1 MRPFK
6 STLLLLVVFASPT
19 GACLAQTSC
28 PQQALAGQYPILVN
42 EKLAARTTLL
52 CSAGY
57 TVLASG
63 ITHGPLWSAE
73 HLTQDS
79 LEAAGQTKRDGYFH
93 ADGRLPSEDQAQLDD
108 FRRSGFD
115 RGHMTPS
122 GDMPGQAAQQESF
135 ALSNVVPQT
144 AALNRGIWE
153 RTEEAVRHLAEREGE
168 LFVVTGPAFHGETL
182 GTIGPDKVFVP
193 SSTWKAVYDPVAG
206 GAGVYV
212 CKNLEQPPTCTQ
224 VTVATLI
231 RVVGIDPF
239 PSLTSTIKAT
249 RFALPA
255 PEASRYA
262 HEREHSRRPRS
273 QPSWLDR
280 LLN

>member
-1 MRPFK
+1 MRSFK
-6 STLLLLVVFASPT
+6 LILMLSIAVALPT
-19 GACLAQTSC
+19 AACRAQTIC
-28 PQQALAGQYPILVN
+28 PQQVLAGQYPVLVN
-42 EKLAARTTLL
+42 EKLATRTTLL
-52 CSAGY
+52 CNASY

-73 HLTQDS
+73 HPTRAS
-79 LEAAGQTKRDGYFH
+79 LEEAGQTKRDGYFH
-93 ADGRLPSEDQAQLDD
+93 ADDRLPPGDQAQLDD

-135 ALSNVVPQT
+135 MLSNVVPQT

-153 RTEEAVRHLAEREGE
+153 GTEAAVRHLAEQEGE

-182 GTIGPDKVFVP
+182 ETIGPNKVFVP
-193 SSTWKAVYDPVAG
+193 SSTWKAVYDPVTG

-212 CKNLEQPPTCTQ
+212 CKNIEQHPTCAQ

-231 RVVGIDPF
+231 SVVGIDPF
-239 PSLTSTIKAT
+239 PSLSNTIKTA
-249 RFALPA
+249 RFALPE

-262 HEREHSRRPRS
+262 HEREPSRRPRPE
-273 QPSWLDR
+273 PSWLDR

>member
-1 MRPFK
+1 MRPLK
-6 STLLLLVVFASPT
+6 SILLAILPVVPLT
-19 GACLAQTSC
+19 TACLAQTIC
-28 PQQALAGQYPILVN
+28 PQLVLAGQYPVLVN
-42 EKLAARTTLL
+42 QKLAARTTPL
-52 CSAGY
+52 CNASYA
-57 TVLASG
+57 VLASG

-73 HLTQDS
+73 HPTRAS
-79 LEAAGQTKRDGYFH
+79 LQGAGQTKRDGYFH
-93 ADGRLPSEDQAQLDD
+93 ADDRLPAGDQARLGD
-108 FRRSGFD
+108 FRRSGYD

-122 GDMPGQAAQQESF
+122 GDMPGQAEQSESF

-153 RTEEAVRHLAEREGE
+153 GIESAVRHLAEQEGE

-182 GTIGPDKVFVP
+182 ETIGPDKVFVP

-212 CKNLEQPPTCTQ
+212 CKNVQQHPTCDQ
-224 VTVATLI
+224 VTVETLI
-231 RVVGIDPF
+231 QGVGIDPF
-239 PSLTSTIKAT
+239 PSLPDRIKAA

-255 PEASRYA
+255 PESSRYA
-262 HEREHSRRPRS
+262 HGRRQSRQPPPA
-273 QPSWLDR
+273 PSWLDR